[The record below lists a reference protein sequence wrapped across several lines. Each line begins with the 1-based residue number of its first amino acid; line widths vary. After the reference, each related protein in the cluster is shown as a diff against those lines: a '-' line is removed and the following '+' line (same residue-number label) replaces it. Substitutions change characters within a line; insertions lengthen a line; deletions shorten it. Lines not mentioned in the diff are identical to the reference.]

1 MVVTLTLVHLKIL
14 SLTGEA
20 EARVEGRG
28 RSEVRALPAGHQE
41 GLASLVTTTTR
52 GEGHLLTRGQS
63 AQSAD
68 INGGDKA

>member
-14 SLTGEA
+14 SLDGEA
-20 EARVEGRG
+20 EARGEGRG
-28 RSEVRALPAGHQE
+28 RSEVRALLAGHQE
-41 GLASLVTTTTR
+41 GLASLVTTTR
-52 GEGHLLTRGQS
+52 GKGHLLTRGQS